1 MAPIYLQAT
10 PHMALRFLTHSA
22 VNRRV
27 REARL
32 DQKQALW
39 SSQSARYKIG
49 TSRRREIRVWGALAT
64 PNKAFMGLTRLV
76 RDQEAGGSNPLAPTI
91 LFNQIPRTPGLF
103 ISRL

>member
-1 MAPIYLQAT
+1 MAPIFSQAT

-32 DQKQALW
+32 DQKQAYW
-39 SSQSARYKIG
+39 STESARYNIG
-49 TSRRREIRVWGALAT
+49 TSRRREIRLWGALAT

-76 RDQEAGGSNPLAPTI
+76 RDQDAARSSLSMPTV
-91 LFNQIPRTPGLF
+91 
-103 ISRL
+103 ISSLVR